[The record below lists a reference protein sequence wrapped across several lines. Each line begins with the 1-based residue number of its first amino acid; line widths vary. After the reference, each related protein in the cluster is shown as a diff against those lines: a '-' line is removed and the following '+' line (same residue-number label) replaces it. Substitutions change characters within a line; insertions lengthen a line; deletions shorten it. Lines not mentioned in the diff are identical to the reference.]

1 MKTPV
6 VVIGAGIAGVATAHR
21 LATTHGLDVTLVDP
35 RPPLT
40 LTSDK
45 STECYRNW
53 WPNEPMVGLMNRS
66 IDLLEEMSVQSGD
79 AFGLSRRGYLFV
91 TAREETLDAWQAQ
104 ASEISSYGGGEVRL
118 HRSPSD
124 YHPAPSHG
132 YKDQP
137 DGIDIFTAG
146 GPLLH
151 YFPYLTS
158 RAVGAIHV
166 RRAGWFSAQQLGSW
180 MIEEARAGGMSHLVD
195 EVTDI
200 EVAGGAVEAVNLA
213 SGNRI
218 PCSVVVNAAGPLAA
232 DVAAMVGLDLRLR
245 SEVHLK
251 VAYRDH
257 LRVIPRE
264 APMLIWSDPQLL
276 DWDEE
281 ERSAL
286 AGMGRTDL
294 LVEMPV
300 FCHGR
305 PEGGPESPYF
315 LALWEYHGEV
325 REPVWPVPGDD
336 LYPEVVA
343 RGLST
348 MIPAFGSY
356 LDRLPQSSVDGG
368 YYTKTVEN
376 RPLIGPAG
384 PAGFHLACG
393 YSGFG
398 VMVAAGGAD
407 LVSRHITDSP
417 LPTYADD
424 FLLSRYDNP
433 DYLDSISGTIE
444 SGQL

>member
-1 MKTPV
+1 MKTPI
-6 VVIGAGIAGVATAHR
+6 VVIGAGIAGVATAHQ
-21 LATTHGLDVTLVDP
+21 LATTHGVDVNLVDP

-66 IDLLEEMSVQSGD
+66 IDLLEEMSEQSGN

-91 TAREETLDAWQAQ
+91 TAREETLGAWKAQ
-104 ASEISSYGGGEVRL
+104 ASEISAYGGGEVRL
-118 HRSPSD
+118 HNSASG
-124 YHPAPSHG
+124 YQPAQPHG
-132 YKDQP
+132 YATEP
-137 DGIDIFTAG
+137 DGIDIFTGAE
-146 GPLLH
+146 PLLH
-151 YFPYLTS
+151 HFPYLTNE
-158 RAVGAIHV
+158 AVGAIHI
-166 RRAGWFSAQQLGSW
+166 RRAGWFSAQQLGFW
-180 MIEEARAGGMSHLVD
+180 MLDRAKAAGVSHLVD

-200 EVAGGAVEAVNLA
+200 EVESGAVRAVNLA
-213 SGNRI
+213 SGARI
-218 PCSVVVNAAGPLAA
+218 PCSIVVNAAGPLAA
-232 DVAAMVGLDLRLR
+232 DVAGMVGLDLPLR

-257 LRVIPRE
+257 LGVVPRD
-264 APMLIWSDPQLL
+264 APMLIWSDPQRLG
-276 DWDEE
+276 WDDD

-294 LVEMPV
+294 LGEMPV

-305 PEGGPESPYF
+305 PEGGADSPYF

-325 REPVWPVPGDD
+325 RQPVWPVPEDE

-343 RGLST
+343 RGLAT
-348 MIPAFGSY
+348 MIPGFASY
-356 LDRLPQSSVDGG
+356 LDRLPQSSIDGG
-368 YYTKTVEN
+368 YYTKTAEN

-384 PAGFHLACG
+384 PAGFYLACG

-398 VMVAAGGAD
+398 VMVAAGSAD
-407 LVSRHITDSP
+407 LVSRHITASP
-417 LPTYADD
+417 LPSYADA
-424 FLLSRYDNP
+424 FLLARYDDP
-433 DYLDSISGTIE
+433 DYLESISGNVE

>member
-1 MKTPV
+1 MKPPV
-6 VVIGAGIAGVATAHR
+6 VVIGAGIAGVASAHR
-21 LATTHGLDVTLVDP
+21 LATAHGVDVTLVDP

-66 IDLLEEMSVQSGD
+66 IDLLEEMSEQSGNV
-79 AFGLSRRGYLFV
+79 FGLSRRGYLFV
-91 TAREETLDAWQAQ
+91 TAREETLGAWQAQ
-104 ASEISSYGGGEVRL
+104 ASEISSYGGGEVRV
-118 HRSPSD
+118 HSSASE
-124 YHPAPSHG
+124 YQPAQPHG
-132 YKDQP
+132 YATEP
-137 DGIDIFTAG
+137 DGIDIFTGA

-151 YFPYLTS
+151 HFPYLTNE
-158 RAVGAIHV
+158 AVGAVHI

-180 MIEEARAGGMSHLVD
+180 MLDRAKEAGVSHLVD

-200 EVAGGAVEAVNLA
+200 EIAGGAVRSVNLA
-213 SGNRI
+213 SGARI
-218 PCSVVVNAAGPLAA
+218 RCSVVVNAAGPLAA
-232 DVAAMVGLDLRLR
+232 DIAGMVDLDLPLR

-257 LRVIPRE
+257 LGVVPRE
-264 APMLIWSDPQLL
+264 APMLIWSDPQRLG
-276 DWDEE
+276 WDDD

-294 LVEMPV
+294 LGQMPV

-305 PEGGPESPYF
+305 PEGGADSPYF

-325 REPVWPVPGDD
+325 RQPVWPVPEDE

-348 MIPAFGSY
+348 MIPGFGRY
-356 LDRLPQSSVDGG
+356 LERLPQSSIDGG
-368 YYTKTVEN
+368 YYTKTAEN

-384 PAGFHLACG
+384 PEGFHLACG

-407 LVSRHITDSP
+407 LVSRHITASP
-417 LPTYADD
+417 LPTYAGD
-424 FLLSRYDNP
+424 FLLARYNNP
-433 DYLDSISGTIE
+433 DYLESISGNVE